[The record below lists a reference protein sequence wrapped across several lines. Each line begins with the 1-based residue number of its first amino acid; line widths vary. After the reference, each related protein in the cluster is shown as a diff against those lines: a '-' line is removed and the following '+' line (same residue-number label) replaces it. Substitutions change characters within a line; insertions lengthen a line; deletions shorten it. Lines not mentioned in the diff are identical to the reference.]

1 MRSIQTGLAAAVKQG
16 LVPAPKGSQ
25 GNAQAEKWAIQ
36 IEHAVRETHPDQKQY
51 AAQCKTLAAN
61 LKINPELSA
70 GLMNQT
76 LSPPMLAVMTTDQL
90 ATKEQQQKNAELK
103 AKADKQSILI
113 TEDGPR
119 IRRSHK
125 GEEIVESDTSTF
137 NQQEETR
144 LNIRRPSTLHQDTKQ
159 EQGAPES
166 ENSAEAPAPNS
177 LRVDTQG
184 AQQSPRQSD
193 FDINKVF
200 SSVKSQSPTVH
211 DRRSSS
217 QFANTNGPGVDPD
230 VDRLLQ
236 DDNESPPYSPTEE
249 SDPDVVWRG
258 NLVMTSIAE
267 FQATARFAA
276 GANLSQTLGLSWASL
291 MPRRMTVAGRIDDQK
306 AIEYLCGLR
315 YADSTDVVVVT
326 LTPEPEAAR
335 PEFQKLFD
343 YFTTKKKYAVI
354 GDKGVGNVRD
364 TYLVPVPPGEGNL
377 PEFLLNFADNLV
389 PMKRTEPTLLAVFVY
404 RNTGQT
410 ADQQQAASSQSPV
423 TNTPTPVPIPY
434 AQRTPSLSGP
444 AFSPTV
450 PQQGQFHQPI
460 QPATTHNG
468 HPTQGAHQVVPPN
481 QAPHGGYAAPRP
493 SDAEFQQQR
502 ERGEAIARD
511 VLGPF
516 INCPT
521 VQFLLPQAYQMT
533 RREWEICRGVY
544 ERDPRARED
553 LRHLSQLLQQEGN
566 AAAQA
571 NAAKNA
577 AAAASAQAKA
587 PSA

>member
-1 MRSIQTGLAAAVKQG
+1 MRSVQAGISAAVKQS
-16 LVPAPKGSQ
+16 LITAPKGFQ
-25 GNAQAEKWAIQ
+25 PNVQAEKWAIQ

-70 GLMNQT
+70 GLMHQT

-113 TEDGPR
+113 TEDAPR
-119 IRRSHK
+119 IRRNHK
-125 GEEIVESDTSTF
+125 GEEVVENDHYS
-137 NQQEETR
+137 QQEESR
-144 LNIRRPSTLHQDTKQ
+144 PAIRRPSSALNQDSKQ
-159 EQGAPES
+159 PQGAVDEP
-166 ENSAEAPAPNS
+166 ENSVELPAHNP
-177 LRVDTQG
+177 LHVDTQG
-184 AQQSPRQSD
+184 NQHSPRHSD
-193 FDINKVF
+193 FDIKKVF
-200 SSVKSQSPTVH
+200 SNIKSQSPIG
-211 DRRSSS
+211 DRRLSS
-217 QFANTNGPGVDPD
+217 QHANSNGPGVDPD

-249 SDPDVVWRG
+249 SEPDVVWRG
-258 NLVMTSIAE
+258 DLHMTSIAE
-267 FQATARFAA
+267 FQATAKFAA
-276 GANLSQTLGLSWASL
+276 GANLSQTLGLPWSSL

-315 YADSTDVVVVT
+315 YADNTDVVVVT
-326 LTPEPEAAR
+326 LTPVSEMAR

-343 YFTTKKKYAVI
+343 YFLMKKKYAVI

-364 TYLVPVPPGEGNL
+364 TYLVPVPVGEGNL

-389 PMKRTEPTLLAVFVY
+389 PMKRTEPVLLAVFVY
-404 RNTGQT
+404 RNTGQLPE
-410 ADQQQAASSQSPV
+410 QQRSATSQSPI
-423 TNTPTPVPIPY
+423 TNTPTPAPNAHV
-434 AQRTPSLSGP
+434 ARTASISGP

-450 PQQGQFHQPI
+450 PQGQFHPPQ
-460 QPATTHNG
+460 QSPAGHNG
-468 HPTQGAHQVVPPN
+468 HPTQGAHKVVPPN
-481 QAPHGGYAAPRP
+481 QAPHGYAPPRP

-577 AAAASAQAKA
+577 ASNAAAPAKA
-587 PSA
+587 SPA